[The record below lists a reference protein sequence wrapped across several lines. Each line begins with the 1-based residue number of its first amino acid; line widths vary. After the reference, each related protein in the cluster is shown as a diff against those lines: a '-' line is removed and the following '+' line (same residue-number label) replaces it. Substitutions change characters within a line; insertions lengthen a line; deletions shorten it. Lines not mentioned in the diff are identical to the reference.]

1 MIGASDYQVQGTSK
15 IDTRVFV
22 SRDSG
27 KSKNE
32 QGKPHKQ
39 KDSPDEDDSPTSDK
53 KTPQAQHKDNDHA
66 VDHLA

>member
-15 IDTRVFV
+15 IDARVFV
-22 SRDSG
+22 SRDGG

-32 QGKPHKQ
+32 HGKHHKQ
-39 KDSPDEDDSPTSDK
+39 KDSPGENDSSKEK
-53 KTPQAQHKDNDHA
+53 KTPQAKYEDDDHA